1 VTRRILLVL
10 LAFTAAVLVGA
21 VVPLTLDAA
30 SHDRTS
36 FIAATAGMVRTD
48 AAIAQSRLD
57 ALAQPGASASAGN
70 GPADAPLVLL
80 INQTQQAGDGLLIFR
95 GGRGSNNRLV
105 DKGMPSGNWIKLAE
119 QADDQGL
126 LARKANTPIQPVTQV
141 TGSRVAAAMPVFLRG
156 NHGGVVG
163 TVVLARSTKSLNGDI
178 VELWIVLGTIA
189 ALAMIAATLLA
200 FSLARWVSRPL
211 AGLDSAAGRL
221 ADGDLAIRAVVDSGP
236 PELRRLATT
245 FNTMAGRLEAL
256 VHGNRA
262 VIADV
267 SHQLRTPL
275 AALRLRLDLLAA
287 DTDPATG
294 HELAGA
300 LEELAR
306 LSRLVDGLLAVARA
320 ENVVPV
326 PTAVDVAEVARE
338 RVVAWHPVA
347 DDRGITL
354 EVSEEGRAGGDG
366 GREPPVRGRGGWG
379 PRPPV
384 QAWIGEGHLEQ
395 VLDNL
400 IANALEALSAGCHVT
415 VTATTTVAGAQIT
428 VADDGPGLP
437 ALHHVQPERHR
448 AGPGHRPSPGHLERR
463 HGPAGRD
470 AGRRADRDPGLPGRA
485 SDRRRRSGLL
495 LVRAGPGQ
503 LLGLGPDRA
512 GPGPG
517 RCGTR
522 AGLRPCMKAPKIAGG
537 NPRCMSGK
545 PGTPS

>member
-10 LAFTAAVLVGA
+10 LTFTAAVLVGA

-36 FIAATAGMVRTD
+36 FIQATAGMVRTD

-57 ALAQPGASASAGN
+57 ALASPPGSSADEGDGKAD
-70 GPADAPLVLL
+70 PALFVL
-80 INQTQQAGDGLLIFR
+80 IDQTKQLGDGLLILR
-95 GGRGSNNRLV
+95 GAPQDNNRLV
-105 DKGMPSGNWIKLAE
+105 DKGMPPGNWVRLAIQASE
-119 QADDQGL
+119 QGQ
-126 LARKANTPIQPVTQV
+126 LAKQSGRPVEPVTEI
-141 TGSRVAAAMPVFLRG
+141 TGSRVAAAVPVYLRG
-156 NHGGVVG
+156 KYGLVG
-163 TVVLARSTKSLNGDI
+163 TVILARSTSSLNGD
-178 VELWIVLGTIA
+178 VLRLWVILGTIA
-189 ALAMIAATLLA
+189 AIAMIAAALLA
-200 FSLARWVSRPL
+200 FGLARWVSRPL
-211 AGLDSAAGRL
+211 AGLDTAAGRL

-287 DTDPATG
+287 DPDPETTG

-326 PTAVDVAEVARE
+326 PDAVDVAEVARE

-347 DDRGITL
+347 DDRGIAL
-354 EVSEEGRAGGDG
+354 EAVEG
-366 GREPPVRGRGGWG
+366 GRDAGKTAGWG
-379 PRPPV
+379 TRSPV
-384 QAWIGEGHLEQ
+384 LAWMGEGHLEQ

-400 IANALEALSAGCHVT
+400 IANALDALSAGGHVT
-415 VTATTTVAGAQIT
+415 VTTTAITAGARIS
-428 VADDGPGLP
+428 VADDGPGMR
-437 ALHHVQPERHR
+437 PEDRER
-448 AGPGHRPSPGHLERR
+448 AFLRFTTSNPNGTG
-463 HGPAGRD
+463 
-470 AGRRADRDPGLPGRA
+470 
-485 SDRRRRSGLL
+485 
-495 LVRAGPGQ
+495 
-503 LLGLGPDRA
+503 LGLAIVHRLVTSNGGTA
-512 GPGPG
+512 KLTETTGGGLTAILEFPGVPAPNNT
-517 RCGTR
+517 GTNNTG
-522 AGLRPCMKAPKIAGG
+522 AEY
-537 NPRCMSGK
+537 
-545 PGTPS
+545 PSSAQDLASL